1 MQRVQKGDFY
11 AGLQRAIEMAGKV
24 VLMVVIQSNGSSPGR
39 TGFKMWV
46 TETDMSGTIG
56 GGIMEHKLVEYA
68 KTLLQKEDWK
78 PFLKKQL
85 HSKEASKDQSGMICS
100 GEQMIAFYLLNDSD
114 LTWLLAVRNGTEK
127 TIMFSQNGISLE
139 TELRSSISS
148 EIADENT
155 WQLKETL
162 QSVNKVFVIGGGH
175 VGRALCEVLSF
186 LDFEIHQLD
195 HRASL
200 NTMENNPFAVHKSVV
215 DFNEIDQHI
224 PEGPDVYVVI
234 MSFGYR
240 TDEIILRRLLGKK
253 FRYIGMMGS
262 KNKVKML
269 FDQFSSE
276 GIDLSLFKDLHT
288 PIGIDIKSETASE
301 IAISVAAEL
310 IKVKNMERQ

>member
-1 MQRVQKGDFY
+1 MQRVQKGDFFT
-11 AGLQRAIEMAGKV
+11 GLQPAIAQAGRV
-24 VLMVVIQSNGSSPGR
+24 VLMVVIQSKGSSPGR

-46 TETDMSGTIG
+46 TGDDMVGTIG

-68 KTLLQKEDWK
+68 KTLLQKDEWK

-85 HSKEASKDQSGMICS
+85 HSKEPSRDQSGMICS
-100 GEQMIAFYLLNDSD
+100 GEQMIAFYLLNVSD
-114 LTWLLAVRNGTEK
+114 LKWLNAINRGEAK
-127 TIMFSQNGISLE
+127 SIIFSNKGIYTVESNSLMK
-139 TELRSSISS
+139 S
-148 EIADENT
+148 EVVDEHS
-155 WQLKETL
+155 WQLTE
-162 QSVNKVFVIGGGH
+162 SVQPLNKVYVIGGGH

-186 LDFEIHQLD
+186 LDFEIHQID
-195 HRASL
+195 NREGL
-200 NTMENNPFAVHKSVV
+200 NTMESNPFPSYKSVI

-240 TDEIILRRLLGKK
+240 TDAIIMRRLMGKK

-269 FDQFSSE
+269 FDQFNSE
-276 GIDLSLFKDLHT
+276 GIDPSLLKELRT
-288 PIGIDIKSETASE
+288 PIGIDIKSETTYE

-310 IKVKNMERQ
+310 IAEKNKGR

>member
-1 MQRVQKGDFY
+1 MQKAYKENFY
-11 AGLQRAIEMAGKV
+11 AGLQQAIEEAGKI

-46 TETDMSGTIG
+46 TEKDMGGTIG

-68 KTLLQKEDWK
+68 KTLLLKDSWK
-78 PFLKKQL
+78 PFLKKQM

-100 GEQMIAFYLLNDSD
+100 GEQMIAFYLLETSD
-114 LTWLLAVRNGTEK
+114 LNWLSSVGKGGTESIVF
-127 TIMFSQNGISLE
+127 TQNGIALNNVKDDLA
-139 TELRSSISS
+139 TDKI
-148 EIADENT
+148 DEQN
-155 WQLKETL
+155 WQLREAL
-162 QSVNKVFVIGGGH
+162 HSLNKVYVIGGGH
-175 VGRALCEVLSF
+175 VGRALCEILAF

-195 HRASL
+195 NRASL
-200 NTMENNPFAVHKSVV
+200 NTMESNPFAQYKSVI
-215 DFNEIDQHI
+215 DFNEIDQYI

-276 GIDLSLFKDLHT
+276 GIDPALLSELHT
-288 PIGIDIKSETASE
+288 PIGIDIKSETAHE

-310 IKVKNMERQ
+310 IKVKNKER

>member
-1 MQRVQKGDFY
+1 MVLDFY
-11 AGLQRAIEMAGKV
+11 ATLEKALSDTGRA
-24 VLMVVIQSNGSSPGR
+24 VLLVVIQSNGSSPGR

-114 LTWLLAVRNGTEK
+114 LHWLLAVRNGTEK

-139 TELRSSISS
+139 TEHRSSNSS

-155 WQLKETL
+155 WQLKEAL
-162 QSVNKVFVIGGGH
+162 QSMNKVFVIGGGH
-175 VGRALCEVLSF
+175 VGRALCEILSF

-200 NTMENNPFAVHKSVV
+200 NTMENNPFAIHKSVV

>member
-1 MQRVQKGDFY
+1 MQDYYLDKFY
-11 AGLQRAIEMAGKV
+11 AELQRAIEDTGKV

-46 TETDMSGTIG
+46 TEKDMSGTIG

-68 KTLLQKEDWK
+68 KTLLMKEAWK

-85 HSKEASKDQSGMICS
+85 HSKEATKDQSGMICS
-100 GEQMIAFYLLNDSD
+100 GEQMIAFYLLNVSD
-114 LTWLLAVRNGTEK
+114 MMWLNAINKGEAKSIIFSNEGIFAVETL
-127 TIMFSQNGISLE
+127 SQM
-139 TELRSSISS
+139 TS
-148 EIADENT
+148 EIAEEHS
-155 WQLKETL
+155 WQLTE
-162 QSVNKVFVIGGGH
+162 SVQPLNKVYVIGGGH
-175 VGRALCEVLSF
+175 VGRALCEILAL

-195 HRASL
+195 HRSSL
-200 NTMENNPFAVHKSVV
+200 NTMENNPFAAHKSVI
-215 DFNEIDQHI
+215 DYNEIDQYI

-269 FDQFSSE
+269 IDQFTSE
-276 GIDLSLFKDLHT
+276 GIDPLLLKDLHT
-288 PIGIDIKSETASE
+288 PIGIDIKSKTAYE

-310 IKVKNMERQ
+310 IAEKNRERN